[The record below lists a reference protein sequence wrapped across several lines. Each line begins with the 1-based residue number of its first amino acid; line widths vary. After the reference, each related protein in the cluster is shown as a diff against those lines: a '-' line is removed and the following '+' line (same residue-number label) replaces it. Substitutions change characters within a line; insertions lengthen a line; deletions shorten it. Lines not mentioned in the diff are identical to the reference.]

1 MMDKQF
7 DILLLHLLDRLR
19 KIYFEDLSTTMIPI
33 GAANTLPSVADIEYA
48 ALVSALYILHIHRV
62 EMDTDFPDILELQPD
77 IENALSALE
86 ELRESLADSRDR
98 HNQIMDAMAGFDFNA
113 NKYDA

>member
-62 EMDTDFPDILELQPD
+62 KMDTDFPDMMELQPD
-77 IENALSALE
+77 IEKALSAIE
-86 ELRESLADSRDR
+86 KLRESLSDSRER
-98 HNQIMDAMAGFDFNA
+98 HNMVMDAMAGFDFGA
-113 NKYDA
+113 DSYDA